1 MSDALARMRLWW
13 QQLAAV
19 MIKEGKQVTRDPSSW
34 IIAVVLPLTFLFL
47 FGFGVSL
54 DTTVVKIA
62 MVREDGGRGARAP
75 SELLTP
81 CNLVPVL
88 LLANKPSCTS
98 KNKHNLRHPSSNT

>member
-1 MSDALARMRLWW
+1 MSDTLTRMRAWW

-47 FGFGVSL
+47 FGFGISL

-62 MVREDGGRGARAP
+62 MVREDGGRDALALAAALTNARWFRAAAP
-75 SELLTP
+75 TDRLSPEP
-81 CNLVPVL
+81 P
-88 LLANKPSCTS
+88 
-98 KNKHNLRHPSSNT
+98 